1 MADGTQLLRA
11 VANTLWPYLRAGE
24 KGWKTY
30 RETRVITP
38 TGNPRTSTYSSSAG
52 LPNPSTWIEVISISY
67 KIITTLWSEDWPGGE
82 SWRITLDKNYADEA
96 ISRLNAATIA
106 DYELALEHATCR
118 KPFTVERNEN
128 GDRVLTRNRHDGVIT
143 NLAAAALEAVARSA
157 ELRLIP
163 EGIEAALFTDADEHI
178 SLNAIRA
185 ARFLAEPEADEV

>member
-11 VANTLWPYLRAGE
+11 VSNILWPYLRAGE
-24 KGWKTY
+24 RGWKTY

-38 TGNPRTSTYSSSAG
+38 TGNPRASTYSSSPA

-82 SWRITLDKNYADEA
+82 SWRITLDKGDADAA
-96 ISRLNAATIA
+96 IGRLNAATIA

-118 KPFTVERNEN
+118 KPFIVERKED
-128 GDRVLTRNRHDGVIT
+128 GERVLTRNRHDGTIT
-143 NLAAAALEAVARSA
+143 NLTVAALEAIARNA

-163 EGIEAALFTDADEHI
+163 KHVEDALLTDTDINLDEI
-178 SLNAIRA
+178 LA
-185 ARFLAEPEADEV
+185 ARHRAGALEP